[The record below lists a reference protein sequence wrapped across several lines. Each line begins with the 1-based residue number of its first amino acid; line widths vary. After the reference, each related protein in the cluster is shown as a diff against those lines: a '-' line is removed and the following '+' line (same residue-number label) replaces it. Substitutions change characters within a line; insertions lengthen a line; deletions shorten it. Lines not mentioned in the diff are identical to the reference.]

1 MKSIVKSVLLFL
13 GALFIFTSCEE
24 MMSDVNIP
32 SSVPKLVITGYL
44 STSDDTISIIVQK
57 SRPLY
62 VPSTAGGNPYPSVTN
77 ALVTISDGS
86 NTVTLPYDTFTG
98 NYRIPATVMPV
109 LAGTSYFLS
118 VTTPDGNSAT
128 SSCRVPQGTAPEVE
142 ITGIDTINQNGGILK
157 KVSFRFIDLPGSGQ
171 FYGISAGSY
180 YGYENDPNPA
190 FYPIDFEHGDLFV
203 SDKNKE
209 GEYFTYRTKEIDE
222 YRTNSNLYIS
232 LLITDENYF
241 NFHRSL
247 NSFQGDN
254 PFAEPT
260 TIFTNIQG
268 GLGVFAGVNGKVSE
282 FQIGSK

>member
-13 GALFIFTSCEE
+13 GALFIFASCEE

-32 SSVPKLVITGYL
+32 SSVPKLVVTGYL
-44 STSDDTISIIVQK
+44 STVDDTITITVQK

-62 VPSTAGGNPYPSVTN
+62 VPSTAWGNPYPPLTN

-86 NTVTLPYDTFTG
+86 NTVILPYDAFTG
-98 NYRIPATVMPV
+98 NYRIPATAMPV

-157 KVSFRFIDLPGSGQ
+157 KVSFRFLDLPGNGQ
-171 FYGISAGSY
+171 YYGISAGSY
-180 YGYENDPNPA
+180 YGYDIDTNPA
-190 FYPIDFEHGDLFV
+190 FYPIDFEHGDPFV

-209 GEYFTYRTKEIDE
+209 GEYFSYRTQEIDE